1 MRTTVRLSNA
11 REVPA
16 TEPVDSRD
24 PIEVGS
30 RLQLFLDDHLV
41 ESMRGLEFL
50 RHIPQSAGS
59 VFSFDQPWEGNT
71 SLPLTVLRDG
81 ELCRLYYVGRS
92 ISDYLGPGELKPEE
106 TLVPNHPHLLCCAE
120 SRDGVE
126 WTRPVVG
133 VYEFD
138 GCKENNILG
147 NPVGFP
153 FLDTR
158 PEVDP
163 SERYKAVAEV
173 HIGSSDEEEMGVV
186 LWVSPD
192 GLRWR
197 KWRDEPLFIT
207 SLPNA
212 FNSINVLFWCESEDH
227 YVFYFR
233 YIAQGVRTFA
243 RTTSKDLRQWSEPV
257 PCTFGGEVRPADH
270 LYTNAATPYFR
281 APHIY
286 LAFPQRFLP
295 WRRYHADAL
304 IPGVSETL
312 LLASRD
318 GVDWGSPQEAL
329 IRPGIDERNWVS
341 RTNAAV
347 AGILQTS
354 ENEISLYVGRHYS
367 YPSIHLERFVLRTDG
382 FASVNAPFSGG
393 ELLTRPLL
401 IDGDNLVLNYSTSAA
416 GSIRIE
422 IQDAE
427 GNPIPGFKLEQS
439 PLIFGDQIA
448 GTVGWE
454 RPDPMM
460 LSRLGE
466 KPIRLRFLMK
476 DANLYSFRF
485 MA

>member
-257 PCTFGGEVRPADH
+257 PCTF
-270 LYTNAATPYFR
+270 
-281 APHIY
+281 
-286 LAFPQRFLP
+286 
-295 WRRYHADAL
+295 WRR
-304 IPGVSETL
+304 SETGRPSVHKRCHSL
-312 LLASRD
+312 FS
-318 GVDWGSPQEAL
+318 GSPHLSRFSPEVSALEAL
-329 IRPGIDERNWVS
+329 AR
-341 RTNAAV
+341 
-347 AGILQTS
+347 
-354 ENEISLYVGRHYS
+354 GRAHS
-367 YPSIHLERFVLRTDG
+367 GRLRDAP
-382 FASVNAPFSGG
+382 AS
-393 ELLTRPLL
+393 
-401 IDGDNLVLNYSTSAA
+401 
-416 GSIRIE
+416 
-422 IQDAE
+422 
-427 GNPIPGFKLEQS
+427 
-439 PLIFGDQIA
+439 IA
-448 GTVGWE
+448 G
-454 RPDPMM
+454 R
-460 LSRLGE
+460 SRLGFPSGGPHPPGYRRAQLGLADQRCCGRDSPD
-466 KPIRLRFLMK
+466 K
-476 DANLYSFRF
+476 
-485 MA
+485 